1 MADRKK
7 SDDFSLVPRSIYP
20 ENPDKELPVQL
31 QTTMSMTTD
40 REVPGDVSV
49 NQLPGIGDEAKLTFH
64 GDEGEVHRGA
74 VNTWTWPAIGVKEDS
89 PFGNIHLGTANFSR
103 IIDSH
108 TDSIK
113 LYSSAK
119 SLDTTD
125 NQGRDLKA
133 GNLGVDELH
142 TVLVPGGEGKR
153 DPCRKRSFD
162 NGTDSSMELEPK
174 KYKHDSQTT
183 EDDIHVCEMKT
194 NRPHGMVGLHQ
205 TISVNKSQNV
215 INDGSKSMGQESK
228 SDSKDD
234 ENSRCEYED
243 IATSCCQNSLQE
255 ETGMVDTDRHVPA
268 TVCGKGHL
276 DAEVSR
282 EMSDKINKPCMRE
295 DEITNSSSG
304 KVANVSA
311 SNTTQDESCLH
322 LPCDVLE
329 QSCGINVPPC
339 TSIGIGVTRMKA
351 QSLQK
356 EECGTENGATS
367 ICDTDERSGDNS
379 VVPTLPGRAGHIDDE
394 NDGPTADGDD
404 MFVSCGEDAETDPG
418 IIRSQRLVINE
429 EYVPGKSEEVEK
441 RLFVTNSSNFRESD
455 LSEGLVNKDE
465 ISVTTCVTP
474 ALILSPSLSLCQ
486 NDISSYS
493 LPAKQENKL
502 NVTELDDTM
511 MESNGT
517 EIPSPFACQFPS
529 EKEQHKAMTDM
540 TNAKDNSALNK
551 FPQYHDNPVERSLTT
566 TESYF
571 FKMLGHNSRNT
582 VDFQEE
588 RKTNPGVAFSDQT
601 SIPDVCLLDAEME
614 RHYLNP
620 KQNEK
625 VADVTSNSSEKVS
638 NIIDLLLSM
647 VVKEVSVKDSED
659 METNCRETS
668 SSVTSNE
675 KRDFHVRATVYPS
688 EVCVKSPRLHVQVM
702 EQIDEL
708 PEVEEH
714 ESCVCTKRK
723 GRWECVCT
731 TDDDT
736 DSVYDGEM
744 STPLEMLPTP
754 DCSQPDSSIYSKVEH
769 LLCCMESL
777 PLDETDDEHDIP
789 MLTAGHCP
797 VSPLEHFSSS
807 PEHTPLHR
815 RSLMGASDELRPSW
829 TGIKIEQWDSPSREE
844 SKEKAIEE
852 NSMDTSPVVDE
863 QSYKVNVDD
872 QLTAESVRDS
882 EIKLTNTDSKRNQLQ
897 AVINSAVEQG
907 CLARPELEERTTTS
921 SNTPSGCSSES
932 SIDEIDEAFFRSSS
946 SYVPLVSR
954 DNKKL
959 DQASSVQVGVSNNQE
974 LCADSAAV
982 VFNDEDEEA
991 NNFKGIVKRAASP
1004 CSNSQ
1009 SGVANEETIA
1019 KSYNI
1024 NCDSHPKLS
1033 LTHNKGIHAET
1044 SAPEDD
1050 VVTTKEG
1057 LSLTDHCDGSLVG
1070 LLVSHKC
1077 QQVQSID
1084 GTTQGSTCTSSLAL
1098 LDYNP
1103 NVGKASHKEDT
1114 AHTSIFTERIPSNE
1128 GFHKDM
1134 KANSNNF
1141 QMAHHLPST
1150 DTCHSNGDVSTASTS
1165 LTETTSEK
1173 ENLPD
1178 MTAMFPCKNTAEN
1191 GAVCNAITPVSHRT
1205 PMGYQVE
1212 PKEPSCDVMDQTVP
1226 DEPLHYI
1233 RDHTVEGV
1241 PGTESDTGTLYAE
1254 TSTCHDGKS
1263 SSLFYWSPQH
1273 ISYTEQL
1280 VPTKADMSSND
1291 TSSCDVFGV
1300 SPLKT
1305 CSRPIRVG
1313 LSRRQRVQKLHPY
1326 NKPKE

>member
-20 ENPDKELPVQL
+20 ENLADKELPVQL

-64 GDEGEVHRGA
+64 GDEGVHRGT

-133 GNLGVDELH
+133 GNLAVDELH

-228 SDSKDD
+228 SDSRDD

-255 ETGMVDTDRHVPA
+255 ETGMVDTDKHVPA

-282 EMSDKINKPCMRE
+282 KMSDKINKPCMRE

-356 EECGTENGATS
+356 EECGTENGAIS

-379 VVPTLPGRAGHIDDE
+379 VVPTHPGRAGHIDDE
-394 NDGPTADGDD
+394 NDGPTADEDD

-429 EYVPGKSEEVEK
+429 EYVPGK
-441 RLFVTNSSNFRESD
+441 N
-455 LSEGLVNKDE
+455 
-465 ISVTTCVTP
+465 
-474 ALILSPSLSLCQ
+474 
-486 NDISSYS
+486 
-493 LPAKQENKL
+493 
-502 NVTELDDTM
+502 
-511 MESNGT
+511 
-517 EIPSPFACQFPS
+517 
-529 EKEQHKAMTDM
+529 
-540 TNAKDNSALNK
+540 
-551 FPQYHDNPVERSLTT
+551 
-566 TESYF
+566 
-571 FKMLGHNSRNT
+571 
-582 VDFQEE
+582 
-588 RKTNPGVAFSDQT
+588 
-601 SIPDVCLLDAEME
+601 AEME

-852 NSMDTSPVVDE
+852 NSMDTSPVLDE

-872 QLTAESVRDS
+872 QLTAEIVRDS
-882 EIKLTNTDSKRNQLQ
+882 EMKLTNTDSKRNQLQ
-897 AVINSAVEQG
+897 AVTNSAVEQG

-974 LCADSAAV
+974 LCADSAAA

-991 NNFKGIVKRAASP
+991 NNFKGIVKRVASQ

-1050 VVTTKEG
+1050 VVTTKE
-1057 LSLTDHCDGSLVG
+1057 
-1070 LLVSHKC
+1070 
-1077 QQVQSID
+1077 
-1084 GTTQGSTCTSSLAL
+1084 
-1098 LDYNP
+1098 
-1103 NVGKASHKEDT
+1103 
-1114 AHTSIFTERIPSNE
+1114 
-1128 GFHKDM
+1128 
-1134 KANSNNF
+1134 
-1141 QMAHHLPST
+1141 
-1150 DTCHSNGDVSTASTS
+1150 DTCHSDGDVSTASTS

-1241 PGTESDTGTLYAE
+1241 PGTESDTGTLYGHNYA
-1254 TSTCHDGKS
+1254 
-1263 SSLFYWSPQH
+1263 
-1273 ISYTEQL
+1273 L
-1280 VPTKADMSSND
+1280 VYSVLTFHKCQVGTAQNIESQN
-1291 TSSCDVFGV
+1291 
-1300 SPLKT
+1300 
-1305 CSRPIRVG
+1305 CSRIK
-1313 LSRRQRVQKLHPY
+1313 SQ
-1326 NKPKE
+1326 